1 MYIYG
6 NVNDLVHDDM
16 REIDRDIVRENTK
29 SKCMK
34 VDYS

>member
-16 REIDRDIVRENTK
+16 REIDRDIVRESTK